1 MLTLSEA
8 LRGVVGV
15 WGLPPSDDFLT
26 GTQMK
31 TEVFALER
39 HVHEKVLSE
48 SEDRYRRLLASTSDY
63 IYTVTL
69 EDHRAAATSHSPGCE
84 AVTGYSPDEFRAD
97 PSLWYRM
104 VWPEDRPAVLAQVEH
119 LMKGER
125 PPALEH
131 RILHK
136 NGSLRWIRNAPVP
149 HLNVERQVVRYDGV
163 VSDVTAR
170 KEAEELLR
178 VRCSELA
185 ESEGHLKAALAE
197 LKASH
202 AELQATQMQLMQAAK
217 LELIGTMAAGV
228 VHDLK
233 NPLQTM
239 LLGLDYL
246 CRLPG
251 ADTEDI
257 SLTLN
262 CMRDALKRTEMILR
276 EMLQMSAATEFEKK
290 PEDLNGVI
298 DRSLQLVHHQVTV
311 SQINVVT
318 KLAAELP
325 LVPLDKSRMEQVF
338 INLFMN
344 AVDAMPRNGILT
356 VTSRAVPL
364 DQSTHSQDPLFGKF
378 RRGTTVVVTEV
389 QDTGAGIAEEHLA
402 RIFESFFT
410 TKPTGA
416 GTGLG
421 LWMVK
426 RIVDLHNGAIEIRNA
441 PQRGALV
448 RLVLA
453 PEQS

>member
-1 MLTLSEA
+1 M
-8 LRGVVGV
+8 
-15 WGLPPSDDFLT
+15 GLGSGAPSSDDCLT
-26 GTQMK
+26 GTKMK
-31 TEVFALER
+31 TEVFAFER

-69 EDHRAAATSHSPGCE
+69 ENHRAAATSHSPGCE
-84 AVTGYSPDEFRAD
+84 AVTGYTPDEFRAD

-104 VWPEDRPAVLAQVEH
+104 VWPEDRPAVLAQVDH
-119 LMKGER
+119 LMRGEC

-131 RILHK
+131 RIVHK

-149 HLNVERQVVRYDGV
+149 HLNVQGQVVRYDGV
-163 VSDVTAR
+163 VSDVTIR

-178 VRCSELA
+178 VRCTELA

-202 AELQATQMQLMQAAK
+202 AELQATQMRLMQAAK
-217 LELIGTMAAGV
+217 MELIGTMAAGV

-246 CRLPG
+246 CRQPG
-251 ADTEDI
+251 TGKEDV

-262 CMRDALKRTEMILR
+262 CMRDALKRAEMILR
-276 EMLQMSAATEFEKK
+276 EMLQMSAATEFDKK

-298 DRSLQLVHHQVTV
+298 DRSLQLVHHQMTA
-311 SQINVVT
+311 SQINAVR
-318 KLAAELP
+318 KLAPELP
-325 LVPLDKSRMEQVF
+325 LVPIDKSRMEQVF

-356 VTSRAVPL
+356 VTSRAVRLEPNV
-364 DQSTHSQDPLFGKF
+364 QVQEPIFGRFKL
-378 RRGTTVVVTEV
+378 GATVVVTEV
-389 QDTGAGIAEEHLA
+389 QDTGVGIAEEHLG

-441 PQRGALV
+441 PQQGALV
-448 RLVLA
+448 RLVLT
-453 PEQS
+453 PG